1 MLYSLVL
8 AGFVGVAVGQTPTL
22 YDNFLKTELRISEIP
37 YYSVMNGTGMN
48 GTLNGTEAVQ
58 FKCQYIDGL
67 DFYDIQ
73 PLAIVADS
81 MGGYFNYT
89 DEATGASIQVSFCK
103 PLPNNLYCDSQDPTM
118 AVLHYPNNTGCVKL
132 SGSSATDNAKLK
144 QIGNSS

>member
-22 YDNFLKTELRISEIP
+22 YDNFLNTELRISEIP

-48 GTLNGTEAVQ
+48 GTQNGTEAVQ

-89 DEATGASIQVSFCK
+89 DEASLYSGFFLQAPSQQSILRLAGPDHGS
-103 PLPNNLYCDSQDPTM
+103 PTLP
-118 AVLHYPNNTGCVKL
+118 
-132 SGSSATDNAKLK
+132 
-144 QIGNSS
+144 